1 MEITNKL
8 EKFIQRVEVLMNVL
22 REHRN
27 NLHIQNNVDQFYYM
41 EKLAELRV
49 LEENLLDEIDRL
61 SYYQQRFENEYAQ
74 AFCRW
79 KKDVRFLNSLSVN
92 AKNKAEER
100 YEI

>member
-8 EKFIQRVEVLMNVL
+8 EKFIQRVEALMNVL
-22 REHRN
+22 REQRN

-49 LEENLLDEIDRL
+49 LEENLLDEVDRL
-61 SYYQQRFENEYAQ
+61 RYYQQRFESEYAQ

-79 KKDVRFLNSLSVN
+79 KKDVRFLNSLAIP
-92 AKNKAEER
+92 AKKAAEDAK
-100 YEI
+100 I

>member
-22 REHRN
+22 REQRN
-27 NLHIQNNVDQFYYM
+27 NLHIQNNIDQFYYM

-49 LEENLLDEIDRL
+49 LEENLLDEVDRL
-61 SYYQQRFENEYAQ
+61 SYYQQRFENEYTQ

-79 KKDVRFLNSLSVN
+79 RKDVRFLNSLSVD
-92 AKNKAEER
+92 ARKKTEDTK
-100 YEI
+100 I